1 MPTWRRNY
9 PPNTSHSAQ
18 PLLPPKRDAQGF
30 VPLFNLLLSQTLT
43 PSPWGGGDLSPG
55 DKPCRK
61 RDRVPSISAVS
72 PYPECSG
79 GTEPPTHF
87 LSPARTGQEE
97 ALLRLGLGDPPP
109 TPPGSRL
116 RRKRAAPAWSW
127 EVEMRRGGTRLPGS
141 TPELRERLQ
150 VKINAFIRPPAPFQ
164 PGRYPHTH
172 TEPPPGLVHSGVNPN
187 FSLDKLGSQ
196 TVPARR

>member
-1 MPTWRRNY
+1 MLRQDRAPY
-9 PPNTSHSAQ
+9 P
-18 PLLPPKRDAQGF
+18 
-30 VPLFNLLLSQTLT
+30 LSE
-43 PSPWGGGDLSPG
+43 SGGCGGGG
-55 DKPCRK
+55 GFAQAGAGG
-61 RDRVPSISAVS
+61 PSTNSA
-72 PYPECSG
+72 G
-79 GTEPPTHF
+79 LTFAKKIRAG
-87 LSPARTGQEE
+87 A
-97 ALLRLGLGDPPP
+97 ALV
-109 TPPGSRL
+109 
-116 RRKRAAPAWSW
+116 WSW

-196 TVPARR
+196 RVPARR